1 MKSKINVM
9 ILSASLFMFFGTTS
23 CKKNKCHEC
32 HYDKN
37 GAEVELGEKCGD
49 DLENLEAKGYTDAT
63 GTYTVHCHE
72 H

>member
-1 MKSKINVM
+1 MKSKMMFTFLAV
-9 ILSASLFMFFGTTS
+9 SLVSMTVVS
-23 CKKNKCHEC
+23 CSKNKCHEC

-49 DLENLEAKGYTDAT
+49 DLANLEAKGYTDTT
-63 GTYTVHCHE
+63 GTYMVHCHG

>member
-1 MKSKINVM
+1 MKLKMMLSILVINSLVL
-9 ILSASLFMFFGTTS
+9 IVLSCS
-23 CKKNKCHEC
+23 KNKCHDC

-49 DLENLEAKGYTDAT
+49 ELESLEANGYSDTT
-63 GTYTVHCHE
+63 GTYTVHCHG

>member
-1 MKSKINVM
+1 MKKSVILFVM
-9 ILSASLFMFFGTTS
+9 ATACVIAISS
-23 CKKNKCHEC
+23 CSKNKCHDC

-49 DLENLEAKGYTDAT
+49 DLEQLESNGYTDTT

>member
-1 MKSKINVM
+1 MNKLKLLIVFPA
-9 ILSASLFMFFGTTS
+9 IVAALSFVS
-23 CKKNKCHEC
+23 CKKNKCAEC

-49 DLENLEAKGYTDAT
+49 DLEALEASGHIHNDTLYE
-63 GTYTVHCHE
+63 VHCHE

>member
-1 MKSKINVM
+1 MKKSVILFVM
-9 ILSASLFMFFGTTS
+9 AAASAIAISS
-23 CKKNKCHEC
+23 CVKNECHEC

-37 GAEVELGEKCGD
+37 EAKVELGEKCGD
-49 DLENLEAKGYTDAT
+49 ELEQLESNGYTDTT

>member
-1 MKSKINVM
+1 MKKSVILFVM
-9 ILSASLFMFFGTTS
+9 AAASAIAISS
-23 CKKNKCHEC
+23 CSKNKCHDC

-37 GAEVELGEKCGD
+37 GAEVELGQKCGD
-49 DLENLEAKGYTDAT
+49 DLEQLESNGYTDTT

>member
-1 MKSKINVM
+1 MKKVV
-9 ILSASLFMFFGTTS
+9 LSSAIALVTVFAMSS

-32 HYDKN
+32 HYDKA
-37 GAEVELGEKCGD
+37 GAEIEMGEFCGD
-49 DLENLEAKGYTDAT
+49 ALEELEALGTYTDST

>member
-1 MKSKINVM
+1 MEKSV
-9 ILSASLFMFFGTTS
+9 ILFIMATVSVIAISS
-23 CKKNKCHEC
+23 CSKNKCHDC

-37 GAEVELGEKCGD
+37 VAEVELGEKCGD
-49 DLENLEAKGYTDAT
+49 DLEQLESNGYTDTT

>member
-1 MKSKINVM
+1 MKTKMKRSVFV
-9 ILSASLFMFFGTTS
+9 LSLMAMTAIS
-23 CKKNKCHEC
+23 CAKNKCHDC

-37 GAEVELGEKCGD
+37 GAEVALGEKCGD
-49 DLENLEAKGYTDAT
+49 ELESLEADGYTDTT